1 MSSAVATR
9 GPVRVVGT
17 GLLGASVGLGLTTRL
32 TREVS
37 AFAESRLRQE
47 QGASDASEKRA
58 LVGLRM
64 RF

>member
-1 MSSAVATR
+1 MIPGGVGLAPTR
-9 GPVRVVGT
+9 ARQ
-17 GLLGASVGLGLTTRL
+17 GLVGLGLTTRL
-32 TREVS
+32 SREVS

-47 QGASDASEKRA
+47 QGLNVSSEKRA